1 MKVAVLFSG
10 GKDSVLALQDSLKKG
25 DEVRYLVSF
34 FSEKPEPYMYNYS
47 NMSFAIMQS
56 LSLGIKLV
64 TRKVEPGKE
73 QEEIKKTLESISKEI
88 DGMVVGVSLSS
99 KQKGLLSKICKP
111 LGIKLL
117 TPLAKKK
124 QDALWK
130 SALDSGFEIIIV
142 YSKGMDRKWLGR
154 TVGKNDMKGLSGK
167 GKAGDSAGFS
177 TLVLNGPIFRSRME
191 ITDSEK
197 KWAGKEGR
205 LMIKDA
211 KLKGAFSQAAQPEAG

>member
-1 MKVAVLFSG
+1 MRVAVLFSG

-25 DEVRYLVSF
+25 DEVKYLVSF

-88 DGMVVGVSLSS
+88 HGVVVGVSLSS
-99 KQKGLLSKICKP
+99 KQKDLLSRICKP

-117 TPLAKKK
+117 TPLARKR
-124 QDALWK
+124 QNALWK
-130 SALDSGFEIIIV
+130 SALNSGFEIVIV
-142 YSKGMDRKWLGR
+142 YSKGIDKKWLGR
-154 TVGKNDMKGLSGK
+154 TVGKKDIKNLSV
-167 GKAGDSAGFS
+167 KAGDSTSFR

-191 ITDSEK
+191 ITDSET

-205 LMIKDA
+205 LLIKDA
-211 KLKGAFSQAAQPEAG
+211 KLKGAFSQAVQPEAG